1 MSDLIRGA
9 IDATLPEGAAWQ
21 VLTGG
26 DLDKLLNGSAENW
39 GVVAEYLGRL
49 ATVRNP
55 DGTLFLDELEKEFG
69 IIPNPEL
76 TDEQR
81 RGTLRPR
88 VYERNGNAS
97 KDIMQN
103 ALVSAGFDVEVYEND
118 PNFFTPPVFQMI
130 AGGPNAFAGNEGAFA
145 GITEPEIEPI
155 DPESFIGKVF
165 QMIAGG
171 PNAFAGNEGAFAGLI
186 GGEILVNG
194 EVFTSEKL
202 FTSVAGRTD
211 AVCGRMSAGEFSG
224 FERRA
229 VQYEIP
235 DDPATW
241 PMIFMVAAPGGWNT
255 PDFELSQANIPLM
268 RRNDFRTQIL
278 KIKPMHSWAVLV
290 VTYV

>member
-1 MSDLIRGA
+1 MSDLLRGA
-9 IDATLPEGAAWQ
+9 IDAILPEGEIWR
-21 VLTGG
+21 VLTDG
-26 DLDKLLNGSAENW
+26 DLDKLLDGSAENW
-39 GVVAEYLGRL
+39 DTLATYLERL

-55 DGTLFLDELEKEFG
+55 DGTLFLSELEKEFG
-69 IIPNPEL
+69 IIPNEEL

-81 RGTLRPR
+81 RDTLRPR
-88 VYERNGNAS
+88 VYERGGNAS

-118 PNFFTPPVFQMI
+118 PNFFTD
-130 AGGPNAFAGNEGAFA
+130 
-145 GITEPEIEPI
+145 PI
-155 DPESFIGKVF
+155 F

-171 PNAFAGNEGAFAGLI
+171 PNAFAGNEGAFAGLV

-194 EVFTSEKL
+194 EIFTSEKL
-202 FTSVAGRTD
+202 FTSVAGREN
-211 AVCGRMSAGEFSG
+211 ALCGRMSAGEFSA
-224 FERRA
+224 FSRSA
-229 VQYEIP
+229 IPYEIP

-241 PMIFMVAAPGGWNT
+241 PMIFMVAAPGGWIT
-255 PDFELSQANIPLM
+255 PDFELSQAEIPLV